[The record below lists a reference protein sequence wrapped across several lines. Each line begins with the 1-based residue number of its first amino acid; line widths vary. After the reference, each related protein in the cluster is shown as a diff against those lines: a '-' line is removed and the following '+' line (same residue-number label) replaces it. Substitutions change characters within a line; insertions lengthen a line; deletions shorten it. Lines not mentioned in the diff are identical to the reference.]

1 LVGPAVR
8 VDAGQQV
15 SFRQDSIESVQ
26 QANAQAD
33 AWTRGMLVAN
43 DWRLAD
49 FIRELQ
55 RYRPG
60 HLGCDPAVA
69 ALRISGAFHLGD
81 TDTVLDNLT
90 ATLPVRIRRFSRYW
104 ATVEPV

>member
-1 LVGPAVR
+1 LREDRIDSLLPA
-8 VDAGQQV
+8 
-15 SFRQDSIESVQ
+15 
-26 QANAQAD
+26 NPQAD
-33 AWTRGMLVAN
+33 AWTRDMLVAN

-49 FIRELQ
+49 FITELQ

-60 HLGCDPAVA
+60 HLGCDRAVG

-90 ATLPVRIRRFSRYW
+90 STLPVRIRRFSRYW
-104 ATVEPV
+104 TTVEAV